1 MQRWL
6 CARTRAP
13 TAIGILGRLNHGEAE
28 LREIF
33 RPIHTAAATLHL
45 DRACFVQYTQ
55 LTQSLFFLCFVH
67 FVPFGPSKPV
77 VLQRPSVSRR
87 VRGPFYWLVFS
98 VHLVHRQHAPC
109 SRSTST
115 LADLG
120 CLGAD
125 PKLFGFSDCSLFLR
139 HQGAFLIGSTPQHKA
154 MRRVR
159 HTRAA
164 V

>member
-13 TAIGILGRLNHGEAE
+13 TAIGILGRKQCLGRLNDGEAE

-67 FVPFGPSKPV
+67 LCLSVPQNLSFSNGLVSV
-77 VLQRPSVSRR
+77 VVFAAHSIGWSSRFILFTGSMRPALDPHRPWR
-87 VRGPFYWLVFS
+87 TWDALELTRNFS
-98 VHLVHRQHAPC
+98 ASPTAPC
-109 SRSTST
+109 SCVTK
-115 LADLG
+115 G
-120 CLGAD
+120 
-125 PKLFGFSDCSLFLR
+125 PSL
-139 HQGAFLIGSTPQHKA
+139 
-154 MRRVR
+154 
-159 HTRAA
+159 
-164 V
+164 